1 MKSIV
6 VFAHMLGVA
15 LWIGGAIAG
24 MVVASSAREEAPAAK
39 AAGFRIVSRLHTM
52 VIGVGAL
59 IVVGTG
65 VLIVMMDISS
75 LTTMMQHPKLWVMI
89 VAGLIAGL
97 IVMFVGLPTASRMGA
112 LAVTSRK
119 GEMPPAFEIYRRRL
133 DAITAITGALAVVA
147 LLAWYVF

>member
-1 MKSIV
+1 MISFAL
-6 VFAHMLGVA
+6 FAHVFGVA

-24 MVVASSAREEAPAAK
+24 MVVAAAAREEAPVVK
-39 AAGFRIVSRLHTM
+39 AAAFRIVSRLHTM

-65 VLIVMMDISS
+65 VLIVMVDIGT
-75 LTTMMQHPKLWVMI
+75 LTGMMQHPKVWVMI
-89 VAGLIAGL
+89 VAGLIAGM

-112 LAVTSRK
+112 LAVTSKK
-119 GEMPPAFEIYRRRL
+119 GEMPPAFEVYRRRL
-133 DAITAITGALAVVA
+133 DAITMISGALAVVA